1 MMERAMNNTP
11 RSKKGPVVPPPAL
24 TGALAT
30 VAEAICTWSG
40 VIATG
45 HWTFYKPRQID
56 GIDFYVG
63 DEELGHIHLDGD
75 LHLATSPSLGRAMV
89 TKGLAKLFPYQEGWV
104 HEGISKIG
112 TSAAIAL
119 FRSNYDR
126 IVGAKLI

>member
-1 MMERAMNNTP
+1 MLERARNTMP
-11 RSKKGPVVPPPAL
+11 RSKKGPVVAPPAL
-24 TGALAT
+24 SGAIAA
-30 VAEAICTWSG
+30 VAEGIASWPG

-75 LHLATSPSLGRAMV
+75 LHLATIPSLAEAMIA
-89 TKGLAKLFPYQEGWV
+89 KGSAKPFQYQEGWV
-104 HEGISKIG
+104 HEYISRIG
-112 TSAAIAL
+112 VPAALAL

-126 IVGAKLI
+126 IVAAA

>member
-1 MMERAMNNTP
+1 MVERAKNTML

-24 TGALAT
+24 SGTLAT
-30 VAEAICTWSG
+30 VAENFSNWPG

-56 GIDFYVG
+56 GVDFYVG

-75 LHLATSPSLGRAMV
+75 LHLATSPSLASTMIA
-89 TKGLAKLFPYQEGWV
+89 KGIARPFPYQEGWV
-104 HEGISKIG
+104 HEDIMKIG
-112 TSAAIAL
+112 APAAIAL

-126 IVGAKLI
+126 IVGPS